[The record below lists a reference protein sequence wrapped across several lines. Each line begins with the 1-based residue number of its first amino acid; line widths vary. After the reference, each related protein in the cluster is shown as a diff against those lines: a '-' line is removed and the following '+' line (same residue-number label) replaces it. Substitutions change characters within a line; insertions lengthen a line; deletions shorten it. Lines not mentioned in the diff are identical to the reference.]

1 MGISELACAGLEEA
15 LNQYIAMDPKA
26 AAELEKL
33 HGRAIALE
41 IAGPEIRLFLI
52 PGPGRLQLLRHYEG
66 EPECTLRGSPL
77 ALTRLGM
84 AQEQGID
91 ELFSGQISIHGDIEL
106 GRRFGKILG
115 ALEIDWEEQLATHVG
130 DFVAHDIVSGIR
142 CIADQGRRTAESLGQ
157 SLAHYIQAEAKL
169 LPERRE
175 IEEFVARVDALRE
188 DFDRLQARI
197 DRLRHPATPHNSGQQ
212 P

>member
-1 MGISELACAGLEEA
+1 MSISELACAGLEEA

-26 AAELEKL
+26 AAELARL

-41 IAGPEIRLFLI
+41 ITGVEIRLFLI
-52 PGPGRLQLLRHYEG
+52 PGPGRLQVLHLYEG

-84 AQEQGID
+84 TQEKGVD
-91 ELFSGQISIHGDIEL
+91 ELFSDQISITGDVEL

-115 ALEIDWEEQLATHVG
+115 ALDIDWEEQLAAHVG

-142 CIADQGRRTAESLGQ
+142 FVTDQGRRTAGTIGQ

-169 LPERRE
+169 LPERQE
-175 IEEFVARVDALRE
+175 IQDFIAKIDTLRD

-197 DRLRHPATPHNSGQQ
+197 DHLRNPVAPSNSEQ
-212 P
+212 